1 MPPTSPSLSTGAT
14 PDLDPVFRSAATN
27 GSNRAPAFAL
37 ALDGDALLIGAGG
50 SGGGCTLQDAVTG
63 ANRWSYHTTGNVVAA
78 AFLGPRAYCAGHFN
92 GSASFA
98 SFSRKKIAEVTTSTG
113 AVTSF
118 APSVNSALGI
128 FALAATPTA
137 LLAGGDFTKVGST
150 SQPYM
155 GMFVDKAAL
164 TPPAGVENLLARP
177 GDHQVALRWDPP
189 GTDGGLEDHEL
200 QDLPGQGFGQ
210 ARHCWPRRRASATS
224 TPPRSTARRV
234 TPASTYTYYVQ
245 PVNKAGVRP
254 EVGHRAGGARG
265 GPGHRAASAPQD
277 FVAQGILGR
286 RVARLVAAG
295 DGGRQPGHGIRHL
308 AGHRVR
314 QAGAADDRPGTTR
327 GYVDSDVVVG
337 TRYYY
342 TVAAVNAA
350 GTGIAS
356 KEASA
361 TPNTGVPGAPS
372 LTATPGPPRVLLEWV
387 PSPIVGASPV
397 TKYILV
403 RDGVR
408 VASASATT
416 VEYTDSAVVP
426 GRSYEY
432 QVKALNSYGSS
443 KWSDTVVATV
453 G

>member
-1 MPPTSPSLSTGAT
+1 MPPHLTLVSTGAT

-189 GTDGGLEDHEL
+189 GTDGGTKITNYKI
-200 QDLPGQGFGQ
+200 F
-210 ARHCWPRRRASATS
+210 RAKGSAKAALLAKTKNLS
-224 TPPRSTARRV
+224 YVDTTAV
-234 TPASTYTYYVQ
+234 NGTAGDPASTYSYSCSRSTRRG
-245 PVNKAGVRP
+245 PARSPRSCRRCRRP
-254 EVGHRAGGARG
+254 AWSSCRPHPRTSSPRASS
-265 GPGHRAASAPQD
+265 GPRRSA
-277 FVAQGILGR
+277 GR
-286 RVARLVAAG
+286 RR
-295 DGGRQPGHGIRHL
+295 
-308 AGHRVR
+308 
-314 QAGAADDRPGTTR
+314 
-327 GYVDSDVVVG
+327 
-337 TRYYY
+337 
-342 TVAAVNAA
+342 
-350 GTGIAS
+350 
-356 KEASA
+356 
-361 TPNTGVPGAPS
+361 
-372 LTATPGPPRVLLEWV
+372 
-387 PSPIVGASPV
+387 
-397 TKYILV
+397 
-403 RDGVR
+403 
-408 VASASATT
+408 
-416 VEYTDSAVVP
+416 
-426 GRSYEY
+426 
-432 QVKALNSYGSS
+432 
-443 KWSDTVVATV
+443 
-453 G
+453 